1 MPIVA
6 AALTLARTNAVMDW
20 STTAP
25 FGILKQRLDWLG
37 QRQAVLARNIA
48 NADTPGYIPSDLK
61 PFAAAAGRAGG
72 AVPLASTA
80 PAHLR
85 GTLASAAA
93 FARERDQNAT
103 EQMPNGNAVDLEE
116 QMAKLSEVGT
126 AHRLATQLYRKYT
139 GMVRLV
145 AASRG

>member
-1 MPIVA
+1 
-6 AALTLARTNAVMDW
+6 MDW
-20 STTAP
+20 SSAAP

-61 PFAAAAGRAGG
+61 PFAAAAGRTRG
-72 AVPLASTA
+72 AVPLATTA
-80 PAHLR
+80 PAHL
-85 GTLASAAA
+85 GGVLPAAAA
-93 FARERDQNAT
+93 FAEQRDQNAT

-126 AHRLATQLYRKYT
+126 AHRLATQLYRKYA

>member
-1 MPIVA
+1 
-6 AALTLARTNAVMDW
+6 MDW
-20 STTAP
+20 SSTAP

-48 NADTPGYIPSDLK
+48 NADTPGFIPSDLK
-61 PFAAAAGRAGG
+61 PFAAVSGRAGG
-72 AVPLASTA
+72 ALPLATTA
-80 PAHLR
+80 SAHLG
-85 GTLASAAA
+85 GTSAPAAA
-93 FARERDQNAT
+93 FAESSDRNAT
-103 EQMPNGNAVDLEE
+103 ERMPNGNAVDLEE

-126 AHRLATQLYRKYT
+126 AHRLATQLYRKYA